1 MVPKKNQIDPEDNF
15 LNKCPLCGKRVDVE
29 VAKVIKKRENSSIL
43 YLSCPHCNGAVF
55 LAIVDDVFS
64 TVSLGVAT
72 DFTVE
77 DLVRFKNKKPISSDE
92 LLDLHL
98 ALKSKKKVIERSR

>member
-1 MVPKKNQIDPEDNF
+1 MIIPKDKNDLEENF

-29 VAKVIKKRENSSIL
+29 IAKVIKKRENSSVL
-43 YLSCPHCNGAVF
+43 FLACPHCKGSVF
-55 LAIVDDVFS
+55 LAIVDDVFG

-72 DFTVE
+72 DFTVD
-77 DLVRFKNKKPISSDE
+77 DLAKFQGRKPISSDE

-98 ALKSKKKVIERSR
+98 ILKNKKKVIERSR

>member
-1 MVPKKNQIDPEDNF
+1 MITSKDKIEPEDNF

-29 VAKVIKKRENSSIL
+29 AAKVLKKKDDSSVL
-43 YLSCPHCNGAVF
+43 FLACPHCRGAVF
-55 LAIVDDVFS
+55 LAIVDDVFG

-77 DLVRFKNKKPISSDE
+77 DLARFQNKKPISSDE

-98 ALKSKKKVIERSR
+98 ALKNKKKIIERSK